1 MSAEVEFALLGPL
14 CVRRDGVPVQVPH
27 GKQRILLATLLLNA
41 GRVVSAD
48 DLTDTLWESA
58 PPASARAT
66 LQNYVKRLRACLGD
80 AGHHRISTT
89 PPGYSI
95 DVGPGELDV
104 HRFESLLAA
113 GRAAARAG
121 AWPDAAARLTQA
133 LSLWR
138 GEPLD
143 GVDSTVLTQREIPR
157 LAELRLQATEA
168 RIDADLHL
176 GRHGE
181 VIAELRRL
189 TSSHPLREKLHA
201 QLMLALYRD
210 GRQADALAAYQA
222 VRDILVG
229 ELGTEPG
236 TELRELHRQILAHDT
251 AIAPGKG
258 LARRPPPGLR
268 RRCPGSCPRRPG
280 ISPAGARS

>member
-1 MSAEVEFALLGPL
+1 M
-14 CVRRDGVPVQVPH
+14 
-27 GKQRILLATLLLNA
+27 
-41 GRVVSAD
+41 
-48 DLTDTLWESA
+48 
-58 PPASARAT
+58 
-66 LQNYVKRLRACLGD
+66 
-80 AGHHRISTT
+80 
-89 PPGYSI
+89 
-95 DVGPGELDV
+95 
-104 HRFESLLAA
+104 
-113 GRAAARAG
+113 
-121 AWPDAAARLTQA
+121 
-133 LSLWR
+133 
-138 GEPLD
+138 
-143 GVDSTVLTQREIPR
+143 LTQREIPR

-251 AIAPGKG
+251 AISPGRP
-258 LARRPPPGLR
+258 ARRPPPGLR